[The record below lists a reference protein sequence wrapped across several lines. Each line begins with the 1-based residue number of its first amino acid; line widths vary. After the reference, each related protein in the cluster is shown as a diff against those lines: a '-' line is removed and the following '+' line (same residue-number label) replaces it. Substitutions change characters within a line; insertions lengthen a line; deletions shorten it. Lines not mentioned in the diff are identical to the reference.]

1 MMHNIFDLYSKLYCR
16 KYFEENLLCE
26 LRDIKLKWI
35 INGDQFG
42 DSEEPPQ
49 SEAAACHH
57 AQNDSHKPDPIDDE
71 FYQQIDKLLAKAQ
84 ESIKQDYLTINKTK
98 PAILACK

>member
-1 MMHNIFDLYSKLYCR
+1 MMNNIFDLYSKLYCR

-35 INGDQFG
+35 IK
-42 DSEEPPQ
+42 EEQLGEDLGEQPQ
-49 SEAAACHH
+49 SEIAES
-57 AQNDSHKPDPIDDE
+57 QNESHKPDPIDDE

-84 ESIKQDYLTINKTK
+84 ESIKQDYLTVNKTK